1 MLSRL
6 MRFKPT
12 AGICILT
19 APQIAVMAPATV
31 QVRRFGVTDTLMG
44 MAERGMQG
52 NKDKEFLK
60 MLDMMAGSAKWTIRP
75 WKESM
80 ESQLGSWS
88 MYIPGVS
95 SSTDV
100 EQLKKFKG
108 MLDNMTDDELDN
120 PEKVNGAARERIA
133 KQSGHPVDEVTQV
146 MHLFKQSQIVAAWL
160 QMKKTNGE
168 QMPGS
173 EKEMQAMQASDGRL
187 RNIAM
192 KIMAPGGAKR
202 RSGRGR
208 R

>member
-1 MLSRL
+1 MLSGFSRL
-6 MRFKPT
+6 RPI
-12 AGICILT
+12 GRLNNVS
-19 APQIAVMAPATV
+19 QIAVSNMNV
-31 QVRRFGVTDTLMG
+31 MQMRSFGVTDTIMG

-60 MLDMMAGSAKWTIRP
+60 MLDMMASAQKWSIRP

-108 MLDNMTDDELDN
+108 MLDNMTDEELDN

-133 KQSGHPVDEVTQV
+133 KQSGQPVDEVTQV

-160 QMKKTNGE
+160 QMKKNNGE

>member
-1 MLSRL
+1 
-6 MRFKPT
+6 
-12 AGICILT
+12 
-19 APQIAVMAPATV
+19 
-31 QVRRFGVTDTLMG
+31 
-44 MAERGMQG
+44 
-52 NKDKEFLK
+52 
-60 MLDMMAGSAKWTIRP
+60 MLDMMASAQKWSIRP

-108 MLDNMTDDELDN
+108 MLDNMTDEELDN

-133 KQSGHPVDEVTQV
+133 KQSGQPVDEVTQV

-160 QMKKTNGE
+160 QMKKNNGE